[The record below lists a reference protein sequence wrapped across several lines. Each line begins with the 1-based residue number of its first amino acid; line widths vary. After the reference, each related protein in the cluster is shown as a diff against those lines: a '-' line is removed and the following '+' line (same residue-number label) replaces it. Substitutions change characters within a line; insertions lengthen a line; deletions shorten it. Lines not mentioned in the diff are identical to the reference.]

1 VRTVPAWGAGDSVAA
16 NVWEVAAL
24 IVDASPIGRVVEL
37 LMPHPAYEGVQ
48 AAACHQSVNRE
59 SVCARV
65 CVCTYVCAYNINDIV
80 LSQHDDR
87 GGWPPCTRQ

>member
-1 VRTVPAWGAGDSVAA
+1 MRTVPALGAGDSVAA

-48 AAACHQSVNRE
+48 VAAISQKTVR
-59 SVCARV
+59 VCARV
-65 CVCTYVCAYNINDIV
+65 CACVRMRV
-80 LSQHDDR
+80 
-87 GGWPPCTRQ
+87 